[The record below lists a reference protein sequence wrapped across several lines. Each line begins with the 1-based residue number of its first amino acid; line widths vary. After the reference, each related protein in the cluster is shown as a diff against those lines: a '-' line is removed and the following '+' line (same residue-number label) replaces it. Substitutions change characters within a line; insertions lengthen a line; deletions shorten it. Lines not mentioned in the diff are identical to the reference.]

1 MAGVRCLLHWHCKI
15 KRWSLYV
22 VRMFCTWGALSWWA
36 CSAYF
41 IHTWFMLSE
50 WNAFGGMYK
59 LGWCGKGIWI
69 VPNRVAMLDA
79 WNCSSVRLRAY
90 YKDDIICCTAYKQEL
105 MLLFF
110 FLALLW
116 VQQNSRLPF
125 LSVLILWGCDN
136 DWDEIRHWMILIHWQ
151 ISQCREEENAC
162 CQP

>member
-1 MAGVRCLLHWHCKI
+1 
-15 KRWSLYV
+15 
-22 VRMFCTWGALSWWA
+22 MFCTWGALSWWA

-90 YKDDIICCTAYKQEL
+90 YKDDIICCTAYKQEF

-110 FLALLW
+110 PCSALSSAKQQATIFVCSDSVRLW
-116 VQQNSRLPF
+116 QWLGRNPPLNDTNPLTDIPVQRGRKRL
-125 LSVLILWGCDN
+125 LSALI
-136 DWDEIRHWMILIHWQ
+136 RRFMMIPCILV
-151 ISQCREEENAC
+151 
-162 CQP
+162 